1 VLVIH
6 TEEDWEIACECW
18 KLKSLLIKKRSDGIL
33 NEAQEMMNNALK
45 STIPGREPAEGKR

>member
-6 TEEDWEIACECW
+6 TEEDWEIDCECW

-33 NEAQEMMNNALK
+33 NEAQEMVNNALK